1 MTRHTLLA
9 SISLSL
15 SLSLTSACA
24 PTAGPAQVPQLDLP
38 GDTFYPESLGIAKDG
53 TLYVG
58 SLATAQVVKFAPQST
73 TAEVFIAPGVVRSV
87 AGVLVDDSASLLYL
101 CDNDLSA
108 TNPGLPAVRSFR
120 LTDGASAATYTFPG
134 AGFCND
140 LAFDGQKNLYV
151 ADSAGKV
158 LRLPKG
164 GSTLAV
170 WSSAPE
176 LAPSSPQGYGAD
188 GIVWDGKSSLYV
200 NTFSDAR
207 LLRIAINS
215 DGSAGA
221 AAQLTVTPALSS
233 PDGMRLLDDG
243 ALLLAEG
250 AGRLTRL
257 TISGSAATAT
267 VLAAGLDAPTSVVK
281 YEKDAWL
288 TEGQLGHL
296 FGLVSGP
303 PRTPFQVR
311 RVALP

>member
-1 MTRHTLLA
+1 MNRQTLFA

-15 SLSLTSACA
+15 SLSLTPACS
-24 PTAGPAQVPQLDLP
+24 PGGPAQVPQLNLP
-38 GDTFYPESLGIAKDG
+38 GDKFYPESLGVAKDG

-58 SLATAQVVKFAPQST
+58 SLATAQVVRFAPQST
-73 TAEVFIAPGVVRSV
+73 TAEVFVAPGAVRSV
-87 AGVLVDDSASLLYL
+87 AGVLVDDSESLLYL

-108 TNPGLPAVRSFR
+108 ANPGLPVVRSFR
-120 LTDGASAATYTFPG
+120 LADGSAAASYPFPG
-134 AGFCND
+134 PGFCND
-140 LAFDGQKNLYV
+140 LALDGQKNLYV
-151 ADSAGKV
+151 ADSAGKI
-158 LRLPKG
+158 LRRPSG
-164 GSTLAV
+164 GSALAV

-200 NTFSDAR
+200 NTFSDGR
-207 LLRIAINS
+207 LLRLAINS

-221 AAQLTVTPALSS
+221 TTPLTVTPALSS

-243 ALLLAEG
+243 SLLLVEG

-257 TISGSAATAT
+257 TVSCSAAAGT
-267 VLAAGLDAPTSVVK
+267 VLATGLNAPTSVVK

-296 FGLVSGP
+296 FGSVAGP
-303 PRTPFQVR
+303 PSTPFQVR
-311 RVALP
+311 RVTLP